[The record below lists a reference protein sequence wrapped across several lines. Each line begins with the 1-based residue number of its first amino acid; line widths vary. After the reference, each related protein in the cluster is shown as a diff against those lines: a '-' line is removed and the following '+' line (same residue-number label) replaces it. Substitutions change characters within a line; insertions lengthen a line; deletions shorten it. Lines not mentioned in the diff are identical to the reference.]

1 MQRGMYEKG
10 NLMIEILDGI
20 REIANFKEGMH
31 LCLYDNDNV
40 DDYPPHWH
48 APFEIIMPIENTYRA
63 VCDNVEYMIYP
74 DQILLIN
81 SGVIHSLFAP
91 PSGRRLIFQADYTLL
106 HQTRDISNV
115 LATLPSTMLI
125 TPESNETAHQQ
136 IRMLLLQIRDEYALG
151 NSMFEAAIH
160 AKLIEIFV
168 WLGRE
173 QSLCLKSSGTGN
185 NTYKK
190 YMEKF
195 LGICDYISEHCTE
208 NITLEEAAKRAGFSK
223 YHFSRLFKYF
233 TNVSFYKYVN
243 RKRISYAE
251 NLLINPEL
259 TVTEVSSLSGF
270 DSLSSFIRMF
280 KIIKGCTPT
289 DFRSMHKL

>member
-1 MQRGMYEKG
+1 
-10 NLMIEILDGI
+10 MIEILEGI
-20 REIANFKEGMH
+20 RETANFKEGMH
-31 LCLYDNDNV
+31 LCVYNNDEV
-40 DDYPPHWH
+40 EDYPPHWH
-48 APFEIIMPIENTYRA
+48 TPIEIIMPIDSTYRA
-63 VCDNVEYMIYP
+63 ICDNVEYLIEP

-91 PSGRRLIFQADYTLL
+91 PSGRRMIFQADYSLL
-106 HQTRDISNV
+106 HQTRDIATILS
-115 LATLPSTMLI
+115 TLPSTMLI
-125 TPESNETAHQQ
+125 TPSNNTIAHPQ
-136 IRMLLLQIRDEYALG
+136 IRSLLLQIMDEYADG
-151 NSMFEAAIH
+151 SPMFEASIH

-173 QSLCLKSSGTGN
+173 QAPMTAISASGS

-190 YMEKF
+190 YIEKF

-208 NITLEEAAKRAGFSK
+208 DITLEEVAKKAGFSK
-223 YHFSRLFKYF
+223 YHFSRLFKEF
-233 TNVSFYKYVN
+233 TNISFYKYVN

-259 TVTEVSSLSGF
+259 TVTEVASLSGF

-289 DFRSMHKL
+289 DFRNMHKW

>member
-1 MQRGMYEKG
+1 
-10 NLMIEILDGI
+10 MIETLEGI

-40 DDYPPHWH
+40 EDYPPHWH
-48 APFEIIMPIENTYRA
+48 APIEIIMPIENTYRA

-136 IRMLLLQIRDEYALG
+136 IRMLLLQIRDEYAMG

-173 QSLCLKSSGTGN
+173 QSPWLLSSGTGN

-208 NITLEEAAKRAGFSK
+208 NITLEETAKRAGFSK
-223 YHFSRLFKYF
+223 YHFSRLF
-233 TNVSFYKYVN
+233 
-243 RKRISYAE
+243 
-251 NLLINPEL
+251 
-259 TVTEVSSLSGF
+259 
-270 DSLSSFIRMF
+270 
-280 KIIKGCTPT
+280 
-289 DFRSMHKL
+289 

>member
-1 MQRGMYEKG
+1 M
-10 NLMIEILDGI
+10 
-20 REIANFKEGMH
+20 
-31 LCLYDNDNV
+31 
-40 DDYPPHWH
+40 
-48 APFEIIMPIENTYRA
+48 
-63 VCDNVEYMIYP
+63 
-74 DQILLIN
+74 
-81 SGVIHSLFAP
+81 
-91 PSGRRLIFQADYTLL
+91 
-106 HQTRDISNV
+106 V

>member
-1 MQRGMYEKG
+1 
-10 NLMIEILDGI
+10 
-20 REIANFKEGMH
+20 
-31 LCLYDNDNV
+31 
-40 DDYPPHWH
+40 
-48 APFEIIMPIENTYRA
+48 
-63 VCDNVEYMIYP
+63 
-74 DQILLIN
+74 
-81 SGVIHSLFAP
+81 
-91 PSGRRLIFQADYTLL
+91 
-106 HQTRDISNV
+106 
-115 LATLPSTMLI
+115 
-125 TPESNETAHQQ
+125 
-136 IRMLLLQIRDEYALG
+136 MLLLQIRDEYAMG

-173 QSLCLKSSGTGN
+173 QSPWLPSSGTGN

-208 NITLEEAAKRAGFSK
+208 NITLEETAKRAGFSK

-243 RKRISYAE
+243 KKRISYAE

-289 DFRSMHKL
+289 DFRNMHKL